1 MMMIVTESEA
11 VRSPSVP
18 VSVSVMVALESTC
31 GAMKVVDGTV
41 WLARVMFR
49 AESCDHR

>member
-1 MMMIVTESEA
+1 MAAPSSA
-11 VRSPSVP
+11 VKI
-18 VSVSVMVALESTC
+18 SVMVALESTC
-31 GAMKVVDGTV
+31 GAVKVADGAV